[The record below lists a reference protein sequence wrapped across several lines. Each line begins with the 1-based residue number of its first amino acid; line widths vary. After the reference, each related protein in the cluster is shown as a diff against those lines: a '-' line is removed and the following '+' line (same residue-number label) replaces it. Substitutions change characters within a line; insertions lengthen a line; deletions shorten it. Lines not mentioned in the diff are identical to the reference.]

1 MDADDYD
8 LRPFWAEAKRA
19 YELECEHP
27 IDLGS
32 GAGEPKTVDQLLEL
46 IESRGSHFGS
56 FREKHSRLWSK
67 LQRFSE
73 PIVAVGTVTGEVFD
87 SLDGIGGPVGA
98 ILKGI
103 THLVSAAEHVTS
115 AYDWI
120 ETVFSELQNFSDR
133 LRSHVRTT
141 ITSAMR
147 RIIIAILAFILRIIG
162 RSELIIKRGRVREYL
177 RVAFIGKDQKTKE
190 LLDEL
195 NKVIVNEGR
204 LTLALTHEK
213 TEQARDLAA
222 KSVEVGQQ
230 TSGKVDNVQE
240 DVKTLQ
246 GLTRDNVTAVQEL
259 KAQQIDQH
267 LLENMH
273 HILKTT
279 AVTQTDDWY
288 SLFKRNLLEGSG
300 EWLQKEEFFDVW
312 MQHQAPILWVFGG
325 PGAGKTML
333 STWLI
338 TMLNKQFE
346 AKSEIGLG
354 THVGYFFVKENVED
368 LRNPNI
374 LFKTMAWQIQQTDSL
389 FRRHAATVCG
399 FNRKTAGAED
409 TWENLFLDFYQGYQ
423 GQDRRAILIIDGLDE
438 AEVHTQRRILR
449 MMKDYVSRIRAGQPA
464 RIQFAVFGRL
474 TLRSELERIHLDREE
489 KIIEVSSIK
498 NHEDMD
504 NYITN
509 RVKNLTI
516 VRMMRSRKP
525 DGPKEAKKFA
535 RGVRQKVLDG
545 AAGVFLWA
553 QLLLDQME
561 GKDDRQI
568 HQVLANP
575 PENLYDMIYSV
586 FNRISQDEEVDKS
599 TVNRLLAW
607 VAFAKRPLSFGEL
620 DVILR
625 SDFDATNWFLW
636 DHLRGKFAST
646 FRLRYPRGFDP
657 DAKRE
662 EIADEGGAADG
673 EQQDEAGSQV
683 PADDDDDND
692 SFNLDDDS
700 SEDEED
706 EEQDEA
712 DDAEE
717 EETSDDAQQ
726 EDLYQEPKALEA
738 DQHYSW
744 AQKHTIVDFSHQ
756 RFRDFLVIEG
766 DPRTRQKPSLPVGID
781 VHRVEIDIV
790 YDCFRCLR
798 AGLDSGS
805 HVQYYIA
812 YPAFQLFAHL
822 ASLKREKLDEE
833 TQTHILRELY
843 WLMHEEKG
851 CRTLFAALGER
862 EDGECDAFW
871 KLWLADNRTTS
882 LLQRWFAK
890 VAMLGSWEEDEKAWM
905 AAAASSVPKLLEPL
919 AKTAAKMWLT
929 KRSYK
934 DAAYLDKSEFQ
945 VWFIKGYR
953 ALDERGNIPDKLA
966 NWIYARDLDFSSL
979 DAAEIEELAEWAD
992 LEKTTHWYTGV
1003 GWILYELPTINS
1015 ARAQELLAKAIDM
1028 DPTAWVAMEAMARSI
1043 GDDNEDYEKAIT
1055 WMERAV
1061 KTLLEHCKDTSLEV
1075 DAYLLA
1081 HIARWKMYLGDISA
1095 ALEIAYDAWKKSP
1108 FSLPAIS
1115 SYVNALIQ
1123 TKNWER
1129 LIEILEYLDSV
1140 DNDYGT
1146 SYLVKVFSELSF
1158 VWHVGPACKAK
1169 ECPSFVTDALE
1180 LALRD
1185 VEKSGDKSALI
1196 SKLLIFGDF
1205 YHDYYNK
1212 NDKTIRWWEE
1222 AIARMA
1228 DADAAV
1234 QREYANTKV
1243 IYTNKLAQ
1251 LYFDAA
1257 VENFEAHVRPN
1268 DAAIRLKQLA
1278 LATTY
1283 VSGSDEDVFSYYAP
1297 GYPSLL
1303 YGRWLREYEKAK
1315 PSVWRE
1321 CFRARILEQI
1331 NGLDDEDP
1339 TNDTKACKRLAISL
1353 FQADDDKRASA
1364 IIAVLFKTL
1373 EEYIAGK
1380 ESDESEESVEAE
1392 EENGEENAEENG
1404 EGNSPEE
1411 KDWEVVKA
1419 AEMISVDGELAGQAA
1434 EKISLED
1441 QQIIDGNGN
1450 ADTLASERISEMSD
1464 SQGAEEKVETFGP
1477 EEKHQRHLQGKG
1489 NGDKGGDDN
1498 SDELDPQGKK
1508 LALHLDSNAWGY
1520 ACDGCG
1526 YDAEDRGNMWF
1537 CEICYDVAFCN
1548 ECLDKAKSMTL
1559 EVRRCNPKHRWHQV
1573 WPLDEAKVSEM
1584 AEEYGTGG
1592 KVQLKKEWLE
1602 ELRNEWLRGE

>member
-1 MDADDYD
+1 MDAEDYD
-8 LRPFWAEAKRA
+8 LGPFWAEARRA
-19 YELECEHP
+19 YELECEHA
-27 IDLGS
+27 IDLG
-32 GAGEPKTVDQLLEL
+32 ADVKDPKSVDQLLEM
-46 IESRGSHFGS
+46 IESRGAHFGA
-56 FREKHSRLWSK
+56 FREKHGRLWSK
-67 LQRFSE
+67 LQRFAE
-73 PIVAVGTVTGEVFD
+73 PVVAVGGLTGDVFE
-87 SLDGIGGPVGA
+87 SLDGFGGPVSA

-133 LRSHVRTT
+133 LRSHTRTT

-162 RSELIIKRGRVREYL
+162 RSELLIKRGRVREYL

-195 NKVIVNEGR
+195 NKVIANEGR

-230 TSGKVDNVQE
+230 ASGKIDNVHE
-240 DVKTLQ
+240 DVRQLQ
-246 GLTRDNVTAVQEL
+246 ALTRDNVTAIQAM
-259 KAQQIDQH
+259 KTQQIDQH

-300 EWLQKEEFFDVW
+300 AWLQKEEFFDVW

-338 TMLNKQFE
+338 TTLNKQFE
-346 AKSEIGLG
+346 AKSEMGLG
-354 THVGYFFVKENVED
+354 THVGYFFIKENVED

-374 LFKTMAWQIQQTDSL
+374 LFKTMAWQIQQTDSQ
-389 FRRHAATVCG
+389 FRRHAATVCE

-423 GQDRRAILIIDGLDE
+423 GQDRRAVLIIDGLDE
-438 AEVHTQRRILR
+438 AEIHTQRRILR
-449 MMKDYVSRIRAGQPA
+449 LMKDYVSRIRAGQPA

-474 TLRSELERIHLDREE
+474 TLRSELERIQLDREE

-498 NHEDMD
+498 NHEDME

-568 HQVLANP
+568 NQVLANP

-586 FNRISQDEEVDKS
+586 FNRISQDEEVDKP

-662 EIADEGGAADG
+662 DNLDEGGAGDG
-673 EQQDEAGSQV
+673 EQQGEPDSAAAAE
-683 PADDDDDND
+683 DDDDDA
-692 SFNLDDDS
+692 SFDLDADS
-700 SEDEED
+700 SDDEVEED
-706 EEQDEA
+706 AGSVADE
-712 DDAEE
+712 DAGDE
-717 EETSDDAQQ
+717 AQQ
-726 EDLYQEPKALEA
+726 EQEYEEPKALEA

-766 DPRTRQKPSLPVGID
+766 DPHTRQKPSLPVGID
-781 VHRVEIDIV
+781 IHRVEIDIV

-798 AGLDSGS
+798 AGLDSGP
-805 HVQYYIA
+805 HVQHYIS
-812 YPAFQLFAHL
+812 YPAFQIFAHL
-822 ASLKREKLDEE
+822 TSLKRDRLDEK
-833 TQTHILRELY
+833 TQIHILRELY

-851 CRTLFAALGER
+851 CRTLFAAVGER
-862 EDGECDAFW
+862 EDGECDIFW

-882 LLQRWFAK
+882 MLQRWFAK
-890 VAMLGSWEEDEKAWM
+890 ATTLGESLEEDERTWM
-905 AAAASSVPKLLEPL
+905 AAAANSVPKLLEPL
-919 AKTAAKMWLT
+919 AMTAAKMWLT
-929 KRSYK
+929 KKSYK
-934 DAAYLDKSEFQ
+934 DAAYLDKSEFN
-945 VWFIKGYR
+945 VWFLKGYR
-953 ALDERGNIPDKLA
+953 ALDERGHVPDKLV
-966 NWIYARDLDFSSL
+966 NWIHARDLHFYDFQ
-979 DAAEIEELAEWAD
+979 AAEIEDLAEWAK

-1003 GWILYELPTINS
+1003 GWILYELPSENS
-1015 ARAQELLAKAIDM
+1015 ARARELLAKAIDM
-1028 DPTAWVAMEAMARSI
+1028 DSTAWVAMEAMARSF
-1043 GDDNEDYEKAIT
+1043 GDDNEDYETAIS

-1061 KTLLEHCKDTSLEV
+1061 KTLIEHCKDTSLEV
-1075 DAYLLA
+1075 DAYLLS

-1095 ALEIAYDAWKKSP
+1095 ALEIAYDAWMKSP

-1123 TKNWER
+1123 TKNWDR
-1129 LIEILEYLDSV
+1129 IIEVMEYLDGV

-1146 SYLVKVFSELSF
+1146 SYLVKVFSELTF
-1158 VWHVGPACKAK
+1158 VWSVGPACRAK
-1169 ECPSFVTDALE
+1169 ECPAFVTDALE

-1205 YHDYYNK
+1205 YHDYYDK

-1222 AIARMA
+1222 AITRMT

-1234 QREYANTKV
+1234 QREYANSKV

-1257 VENFEAHVRPN
+1257 VENFEAHIRPN

-1278 LATTY
+1278 LAVTY
-1283 VSGSDEDVFSYYAP
+1283 VSGSDEDVFSYYTP

-1353 FQADDDKRASA
+1353 FQADDEKRASA

-1373 EEYIAGK
+1373 EEYMAGK
-1380 ESDESEESVEAE
+1380 ESAESGEEDENETASVEQNEDVERTTEATGVDGLAE
-1392 EENGEENAEENG
+1392 E
-1404 EGNSPEE
+1404 
-1411 KDWEVVKA
+1411 V
-1419 AEMISVDGELAGQAA
+1419 A
-1434 EKISLED
+1434 EKIGLEEQD
-1441 QQIIDGNGN
+1441 TTNEDGN
-1450 ADTLASERISEMSD
+1450 AE
-1464 SQGAEEKVETFGP
+1464 SQTGEDAKETSIPQTDEGKTEVFGP
-1477 EEKHQRHLQGKG
+1477 EEKHPRRPQNIEGE
-1489 NGDKGGDDN
+1489 
-1498 SDELDPQGKK
+1498 DEEVNTKDIVDPQDKK

-1520 ACDGCG
+1520 GCDGCG
-1526 YDAEDRGNMWF
+1526 YDAEDKGNMWF
-1537 CEICYDVAFCN
+1537 CDICYDVAFCS
-1548 ECLDKAKSMTL
+1548 ECLEKAKSMTL
-1559 EVRRCNPKHRWHQV
+1559 EVRRCNPKHGWHQV

-1584 AEEYGTGG
+1584 AEEYGKGG

>member
-1 MDADDYD
+1 MDAEDYD
-8 LRPFWAEAKRA
+8 LGPFWAEAKRA

-32 GAGEPKTVDQLLEL
+32 DAGEPRTVDQLLEL

-56 FREKHSRLWSK
+56 FREKHSGLWSK
-67 LQRFSE
+67 LQRFAE
-73 PIVAVGTVTGEVFD
+73 PVVAVGAVTGQVFD
-87 SLDGIGGPVGA
+87 SLDGIGGPVSA

-120 ETVFSELQNFSDR
+120 ETVFSELQHFSDR
-133 LRSHVRTT
+133 LRSHIRTT

-147 RIIIAILAFILRIIG
+147 RIIIAILAFILRILG
-162 RSELIIKRGRVREYL
+162 RSELLIKRGRVREYL

-195 NKVIVNEGR
+195 NKVIANEGR

-213 TEQARDLAA
+213 TEQARDFAA
-222 KSVEVGQQ
+222 KSLEVGQQ
-230 TSGKVDNVQE
+230 ASVKIDNVHD
-240 DVKTLQ
+240 DVRLLE
-246 GLTRDNVTAVQEL
+246 GLTRENAAAIQEI

-300 EWLQKEEFFDVW
+300 AWLQKEEFFDVW
-312 MQHQAPILWVFGG
+312 MQHQAPILWIFGG

-338 TMLNKQFE
+338 TTLNKQFE
-346 AKSEIGLG
+346 AKSEMGLG
-354 THVGYFFVKENVED
+354 THVGYFFIKENVD
-368 LRNPNI
+368 NLRDPNI

-389 FRRHAATVCG
+389 FRKHAATVCG

-438 AEVHTQRRILR
+438 AGIHTQRRILR
-449 MMKDYVSRIRAGQPA
+449 LMKDYVSRIRAGQPA
-464 RIQFAVFGRL
+464 RIQFAIFGRL
-474 TLRSELERIHLDREE
+474 TLRPELERIHLDREE

-498 NHEDMD
+498 NHEDME

-586 FNRISQDEEVDKS
+586 FNRISQDEEVDKP

-657 DAKRE
+657 DANSE
-662 EIADEGGAADG
+662 DNADEGGTTSG
-673 EQQDEAGSQV
+673 EQQDEPDSQV

-700 SEDEED
+700 SEDED
-706 EEQDEA
+706 EKEV

-717 EETSDDAQQ
+717 EETSDEAQQ
-726 EDLYQEPKALEA
+726 EEQYQELKELEA

-766 DPRTRQKPSLPVGID
+766 DPHTRQKPSLPVGID

-798 AGLDSGS
+798 AGLDSGA

-822 ASLKREKLDEE
+822 ASLKRERLDEE
-833 TQTHILRELY
+833 TQIHILRELY

-890 VAMLGSWEEDEKAWM
+890 AATLSSFEEDEKAWM
-905 AAAASSVPKLLEPL
+905 TAAASSVPKLLEPL
-919 AKTAAKMWLT
+919 AMTAAKMWLT

-945 VWFIKGYR
+945 VWFLKGYR
-953 ALDERGNIPDKLA
+953 ALDERGHIPDKLV

-979 DAAEIEELAEWAD
+979 QAAEIEDLAEWAD

-1003 GWILYELPTINS
+1003 GWILYELPSTNS

-1028 DPTAWVAMEAMARSI
+1028 DSTAWVAMEAMARSF
-1043 GDDNEDYEKAIT
+1043 GDDDEDYEKAIS

-1081 HIARWKMYLGDISA
+1081 HISRWKMYLGDITA
-1095 ALEIAYDAWKKSP
+1095 ALEIAYDAWMKSP

-1115 SYVNALIQ
+1115 SYVYALIQ
-1123 TKNWER
+1123 TKNWDR
-1129 LIEILEYLDSV
+1129 LIEIMQYLDGV

-1158 VWHVGPACKAK
+1158 VWQVGPACKAK
-1169 ECPSFVTDALE
+1169 ECPAFVTDALE

-1185 VEKSGDKSALI
+1185 VEKAGDKSALI
-1196 SKLLIFGDF
+1196 SKLLTFGDF
-1205 YHDYYNK
+1205 YHDYYDK

-1243 IYTNKLAQ
+1243 VYTNKLAQ

-1257 VENFEAHVRPN
+1257 VENFEAHIRPN

-1278 LATTY
+1278 LAVTY
-1283 VSGSDEDVFSYYAP
+1283 VSGSDEDVFSYYTP

-1303 YGRWLREYEKAK
+1303 YGRWLRDYEKAK

-1339 TNDTKACKRLAISL
+1339 TNDTKACTRLAISL
-1353 FQADDDKRASA
+1353 FQADDEKRASA

-1373 EEYIAGK
+1373 EEYMARK
-1380 ESDESEESVEAE
+1380 ESVEGE
-1392 EENGEENAEENG
+1392 QGKGEENREENT
-1404 EGNSPEE
+1404 PEE
-1411 KDWEVVKA
+1411 KEGEGENTTEAID
-1419 AEMISVDGELAGQAA
+1419 VDGELAGEVA
-1434 EKISLED
+1434 EKIGLECQETTD
-1441 QQIIDGNGN
+1441 GDGDGDTDTQVGGQISKI
-1450 ADTLASERISEMSD
+1450 SD
-1464 SQGAEEKVETFGP
+1464 SQADKEKVEVFGP
-1477 EEKHQRHLQGKG
+1477 KERHQRQPEGKG
-1489 NGDKGGDDN
+1489 GEDEGRDN
-1498 SDELDPQGKK
+1498 RNEKIVLQDKK
-1508 LALHLDSNAWGY
+1508 LALHLDSDAWDY
-1520 ACDGCG
+1520 SCDGCG
-1526 YDAEDRGNMWF
+1526 YDAEDKGNMWF
-1537 CEICYDVAFCN
+1537 CDICYDVAFCS
-1548 ECLDKAKSMTL
+1548 ECLEKAKSMTL
-1559 EVRRCNPKHRWHQV
+1559 DVRRCNPKHHWHQV

-1584 AEEYGTGG
+1584 AEEYGIGG

-1602 ELRNEWLRGE
+1602 ELRNEWLRGEQ

>member
-1 MDADDYD
+1 MDAEDYD
-8 LRPFWAEAKRA
+8 LGPFWAEAKRA
-19 YELECEHP
+19 YELECEHA

-32 GAGEPKTVDQLLEL
+32 DTREPRTVDQLLEL
-46 IESRGSHFGS
+46 IESRGSNFGS
-56 FREKHSRLWSK
+56 FREKHNRLWSK
-67 LQRFSE
+67 LQRFAE
-73 PIVAVGTVTGEVFD
+73 PVVAVGEVTGEAFG
-87 SLDGIGGPVGA
+87 SIDGIGGPVSSV
-98 ILKGI
+98 LKGI
-103 THLVSAAEHVTS
+103 THLVKAAEHVTS

-120 ETVFSELQNFSDR
+120 ETVFGELQNFSDR
-133 LRSHVRTT
+133 LRSHTRTT

-162 RSELIIKRGRVREYL
+162 RSELLIKRGRVREYL

-195 NKVIVNEGR
+195 NKVIANEGR

-230 TSGKVDNVQE
+230 ASGKIDNVHE
-240 DVKTLQ
+240 DVRMLQ
-246 GLTRDNVTAVQEL
+246 NLTKESAMAIQEI
-259 KAQQIDQH
+259 KGQQIDQH

-288 SLFKRNLLEGSG
+288 SRFKRNLLEGSG
-300 EWLQKEEFFDVW
+300 AWLLKEEFFDLW

-338 TMLNKQFE
+338 TILNKQFE
-346 AKSEIGLG
+346 AKSEMGLG
-354 THVGYFFVKENVED
+354 THIGYFFVKENVED
-368 LRNPNI
+368 LRDPNI
-374 LFKTMAWQIQQTDSL
+374 LFKTMAWQIQQTDSV
-389 FRRHAATVCG
+389 FRRHAAAVCE
-399 FNRKTAGAED
+399 FNRKTAGAEE
-409 TWENLFLDFYQGYQ
+409 TWENVFLDFYQGFQ

-438 AEVHTQRRILR
+438 AEIHVQRRILR
-449 MMKDYVSRIRAGQPA
+449 LMKDYVSRIRAGQPA
-464 RIQFAVFGRL
+464 RIQFAIFGRL
-474 TLRSELERIHLDREE
+474 TLRPELERIQLDREE
-489 KIIEVSSIK
+489 KIIEVSSVK
-498 NHEDMD
+498 NHEDME

-516 VRMMRSRKP
+516 VRMMRNRKP

-568 HQVLANP
+568 NQVLANP

-586 FNRISQDEEVDKS
+586 FNRISQDEEVDKP

-657 DAKRE
+657 DAKHVDN
-662 EIADEGGAADG
+662 ANEGETAAG
-673 EQQDEAGSQV
+673 GQQDDPDSQV
-683 PADDDDDND
+683 HADDDDDNA
-692 SFNLDDDS
+692 SFDLDDS
-700 SEDEED
+700 SD
-706 EEQDEA
+706 DEA
-712 DDAEE
+712 EEEEADAEE
-717 EETSDDAQQ
+717 EEEEETGDEVQK
-726 EDLYQEPKALEA
+726 EEEYQEPKASEA

-766 DPRTRQKPSLPVGID
+766 NPRTRQKPSLPVGID
-781 VHRVEIDIV
+781 VHNVEVEIV
-790 YDCFRCLR
+790 FDCFRCLR
-798 AGLDSGS
+798 AGLDSGI

-812 YPAFQLFAHL
+812 YPAFQIFAHL
-822 ASLKREKLDEE
+822 ASLKRDRLDEE
-833 TQTHILRELY
+833 TQIHILRELY

-862 EDGECDAFW
+862 VDGECDVFW

-890 VAMLGSWEEDEKAWM
+890 AATLGSFEEDEKTWM

-919 AKTAAKMWLT
+919 AMTAAKMWLT
-929 KRSYK
+929 KKSYK

-945 VWFIKGYR
+945 VWFLRGYR
-953 ALDERGNIPDKLA
+953 ALDERGHIPDNLA
-966 NWIYARDLDFSSL
+966 SWIYARDLNFYSL
-979 DAAEIEELAEWAD
+979 EAADIEELAEWAN
-992 LEKTTHWYTGV
+992 LEKTTHWYTGL
-1003 GWILYELPTINS
+1003 GWILYEGPSTNS
-1015 ARAQELLAKAIDM
+1015 ERAQELLAKAIDM
-1028 DPTAWVAMEAMARSI
+1028 DSTAWVAMEAMARSI

-1061 KTLLEHCKDTSLEV
+1061 ETLLEHCKDTALEV
-1075 DAYLLA
+1075 DGYLLA
-1081 HIARWKMYLGDISA
+1081 HISRWKMYLGDISA
-1095 ALEIAYDAWKKSP
+1095 ALEIAYDAWMKAP

-1115 SYVNALIQ
+1115 SYVSALLKTQ
-1123 TKNWER
+1123 RWDR
-1129 LIEILEYLDSV
+1129 LIEIMEYLAGE
-1140 DNDYGT
+1140 DNGYGT

-1158 VWHVGPACKAK
+1158 VEYVGPACKAK
-1169 ECPSFVTDALE
+1169 ECPTFVIDALE

-1205 YHDYYNK
+1205 YHDYYDK

-1228 DADAAV
+1228 DADAVV
-1234 QREYANTKV
+1234 QREYTNTKV
-1243 IYTNKLAQ
+1243 VYTNKLAQ

-1278 LATTY
+1278 LAVTY
-1283 VSGSDEDVFSYYAP
+1283 ISGSDEDVFSYYTP

-1315 PSVWRE
+1315 PSVWRK

-1331 NGLDDEDP
+1331 NGLDDDDP

-1353 FQADDDKRASA
+1353 FQADDEKRASA
-1364 IIAVLFKTL
+1364 IIAVLYKTL
-1373 EEYIAGK
+1373 EEYMAGK
-1380 ESDESEESVEAE
+1380 ENVESEEEEGAE
-1392 EENGEENAEENG
+1392 DTPTG
-1404 EGNSPEE
+1404 S
-1411 KDWEVVKA
+1411 D
-1419 AEMISVDGELAGQAA
+1419 DGEKTAEATDDDKLADEVA
-1434 EKISLED
+1434 EKASLED
-1441 QQIIDGNGN
+1441 KETTDDGGN
-1450 ADTLASERISEMSD
+1450 ADTQTSAPTAEVPV
-1464 SQGAEEKVETFGP
+1464 SQVDAEQTKVFGP
-1477 EEKHQRHLQGKG
+1477 EEKPSQRPRTSE
-1489 NGDKGGDDN
+1489 GGDERDDN
-1498 SDELDPQGKK
+1498 VINFDPQNGK
-1508 LALHLDSNAWGY
+1508 LALQLDSYAWNY
-1520 ACDGCG
+1520 SCDGCG
-1526 YDAEDRGNMWF
+1526 YDAEDKGTMWF
-1537 CEICYDVAFCN
+1537 CDICYDVAFCS
-1548 ECLDKAKSMTL
+1548 ECLEKAKAVTL

-1573 WPLDEAKVSEM
+1573 WPLDEAKVKEM
-1584 AEEYGTGG
+1584 ADEYGTGG